1 MGGFTKTVLL
11 SLLVVQ
17 RLNSFATPHK
27 VHKCIHD
34 QVRLVLYVCVC
45 GFFLK
50 KLRVL
55 ICDLKCMCYA
65 VYFKNV
71 GC

>member
-17 RLNSFATPHK
+17 CLNSFATPHK

-34 QVRLVLYVCVC
+34 QVRLVLYV
-45 GFFLK
+45 FKK

-65 VYFKNV
+65 VYF
-71 GC
+71 